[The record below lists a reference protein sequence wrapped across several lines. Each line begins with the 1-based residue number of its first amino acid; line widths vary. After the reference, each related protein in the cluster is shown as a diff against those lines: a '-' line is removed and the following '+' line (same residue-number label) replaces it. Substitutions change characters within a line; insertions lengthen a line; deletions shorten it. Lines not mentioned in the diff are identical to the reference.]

1 MILSRAIDR
10 LSRPHASKSQAKQ
23 SLYLSQSETEAHSF
37 SIVGYRWG
45 LWRGLFTIGVLLPA
59 TVGLGQVIW
68 TGGAND
74 NNWSSANNWNSGM
87 VPAND
92 GTATVQFAGSTRTTP
107 NNGAAWSVAGITFNS
122 GADAF
127 SLGGS
132 GLTVG
137 SGGITNNSSSLQTI
151 ANAVTL
157 GAAQTWY
164 ATSGNIMVSTVDNGG
179 FTLTAQVAAGK
190 VMSFNDRLMGSG
202 DLAKTG
208 NGTLA
213 LTEGNSYNGGTTIS
227 GGLVEFT
234 GLANFGA
241 GSITLN
247 GGGIRWATGNNADIS
262 SKLASLALPVGTVF
276 DTNGNDV
283 TLSGGFSGTGE
294 LTKQGAGTL
303 TLSGFNVFSGANVT
317 VNEGTVQA
325 TSFFFNANLTI
336 GANGTFDVRG
346 LTSVYAIAGS
356 GNLIL
361 TGGATTAPAT
371 DTEFS
376 GVISGAGSLTKNG
389 SGTLKL
395 SNPNNR
401 FDGGTVIGA
410 GLIEFSAIDSFGSGG
425 IQLNGGGIRWAPGT
439 TDDISSRLSFT
450 AGVNATFDTNGNN
463 VAFASRIDADANLI
477 KAGAGTLT
485 LNDTNAFHGTTTV
498 NGGTLALG
506 AANILATTTSVTVAN
521 GATVDLGGFNQ
532 SWPTLAGSGTVALGT
547 AELTV
552 GGSGGSSTFDG
563 VFSGAGNVTK
573 TGAGT
578 FTLGGT
584 NTYTGAMTVSQGTLV
599 FGATDSLAYTSALSI
614 ASGATVNLGA
624 SQILQRLSG
633 AGAINVGTSILSVGS
648 GGATSSFSG
657 DISGQSGSV
666 KKVGSGLLTVLGNI
680 TAPVTISDGTLVN
693 SGSLQGSVSVQ
704 SPGLLSG
711 SGTFAGLVTVNS
723 GGTVSPGAGVGT
735 VSFGGGLTIN
745 PGAVFNFQLGSTSN
759 QLQITGGTLTGPG
772 LGNQATLNFVAGNGF
787 GPGTYTLMSYA
798 SAAVSGDFGAG
809 SFAVGSGLN
818 GYALNLATNGNALQ
832 LTVSAIP
839 EPATTAGLAG
849 LAALGLVLCE
859 RRIRLTRAA

>member
-1 MILSRAIDR
+1 
-10 LSRPHASKSQAKQ
+10 
-23 SLYLSQSETEAHSF
+23 
-37 SIVGYRWG
+37 
-45 LWRGLFTIGVLLPA
+45 
-59 TVGLGQVIW
+59 
-68 TGGAND
+68 
-74 NNWSSANNWNSGM
+74 M

-157 GAAQTWY
+157 GAAQTWF
-164 ATSGNIMVSTVDNGG
+164 ATSGNLNVAAVDNGG
-179 FTLTAQVAAGK
+179 FTLTTEVAAGK
-190 VMSFNDRLMGSG
+190 VMAFTDVLSGSG
-202 DLAKTG
+202 DLVKTG
-208 NGTLA
+208 NGILA
-213 LTEGNSYNGGTTIS
+213 LSQTNTYSGGTTIS
-227 GGLVEFT
+227 GGLVEFS

-247 GGGIRWATGNNADIS
+247 GGGIRWANGNNADIS

-303 TLSGFNVFSGANVT
+303 TLSGFNVFTDATVT
-317 VNEGTVQA
+317 VNEGTMKA
-325 TSFFFNANLTI
+325 TLFFLNANLTI
-336 GANGTFDVRG
+336 GANGTFDSRG
-346 LTSVYAIAGS
+346 FTFLHAIAGS
-356 GNLIL
+356 GNLVL
-361 TGGATTAPAT
+361 TGSVTTNT
-371 DTEFS
+371 STNTEFS
-376 GVISGAGSLTKNG
+376 GVISGANSLTKNG

-395 SNPNNR
+395 SNTNNT
-401 FDGGTVIGA
+401 FEGGTVIGG
-410 GLIEFSAIDSFGSGG
+410 GLIEFSASGSFGTGSVLL
-425 IQLNGGGIRWAPGT
+425 IGGGLRWAPGT
-439 TDDISSRLSFT
+439 TDDISSRVSFGS
-450 AGVNATFDTNGNN
+450 GVNATLDTNGNN
-463 VAFASRIDADANLI
+463 VAFGTGISGSVNLI
-477 KAGAGTLT
+477 KAGNGTLT
-485 LNDTNAFHGTTTV
+485 LNATNTYTGTTTV

-506 AANILATTTSVTVAN
+506 AANALDTTASVTVAS

-532 SWPTLAGSGTVALGT
+532 NWPTLAGSGTVTFGT
-547 AELTV
+547 AQLAVGV
-552 GGSGGSSTFDG
+552 GGGNSTFDG

-584 NTYTGAMTVSQGTLV
+584 HTYTGAMTVSQGTLV
-599 FGATDSLAYTSALSI
+599 LGVTDSLAYTSALSI

-680 TAPVTISDGTLVN
+680 TAPIAISDGTLVN
-693 SGSLQGSVSVQ
+693 SGSLQGAVSVQ

-711 SGTFAGLVTVNS
+711 NGTFAGLVTVNS

-818 GYALNLATNGNALQ
+818 GYAVNLATNGSALE

-849 LAALGLVLCE
+849 LAALGLVFCK
-859 RRIRLTRAA
+859 RRNRLAAPA

>member
-1 MILSRAIDR
+1 
-10 LSRPHASKSQAKQ
+10 
-23 SLYLSQSETEAHSF
+23 
-37 SIVGYRWG
+37 
-45 LWRGLFTIGVLLPA
+45 LLPA
-59 TVGLGQVIW
+59 KVGLGQVIW
-68 TGGAND
+68 TGSAND
-74 NNWSSANNWNSGM
+74 NNWSSATNWSSGV

-157 GAAQTWY
+157 GAAQTWF
-164 ATSGNIMVSTVDNGG
+164 ATSGNLNVAAVDNGG
-179 FTLTAQVAAGK
+179 FTLT
-190 VMSFNDRLMGSG
+190 
-202 DLAKTG
+202 
-208 NGTLA
+208 
-213 LTEGNSYNGGTTIS
+213 TE
-227 GGLVEFT
+227 V
-234 GLANFGA
+234 
-241 GSITLN
+241 
-247 GGGIRWATGNNADIS
+247 
-262 SKLASLALPVGTVF
+262 
-276 DTNGNDV
+276 
-283 TLSGGFSGTGE
+283 
-294 LTKQGAGTL
+294 
-303 TLSGFNVFSGANVT
+303 
-317 VNEGTVQA
+317 
-325 TSFFFNANLTI
+325 
-336 GANGTFDVRG
+336 
-346 LTSVYAIAGS
+346 
-356 GNLIL
+356 
-361 TGGATTAPAT
+361 
-371 DTEFS
+371 
-376 GVISGAGSLTKNG
+376 
-389 SGTLKL
+389 
-395 SNPNNR
+395 
-401 FDGGTVIGA
+401 
-410 GLIEFSAIDSFGSGG
+410 
-425 IQLNGGGIRWAPGT
+425 
-439 TDDISSRLSFT
+439 
-450 AGVNATFDTNGNN
+450 
-463 VAFASRIDADANLI
+463 
-477 KAGAGTLT
+477 
-485 LNDTNAFHGTTTV
+485 
-498 NGGTLALG
+498 G
-506 AANILATTTSVTVAN
+506 AANALDTTASVTVAS

-532 SWPTLAGSGTVALGT
+532 NWPTLAGSGTVTFGT
-547 AELTV
+547 AQLAVGV
-552 GGSGGSSTFDG
+552 GGGNSTFDG

-584 NTYTGAMTVSQGTLV
+584 HTYTGAMTVSQGTLV
-599 FGATDSLAYTSALSI
+599 LGVTDSLAYTSALSI

-680 TAPVTISDGTLVN
+680 TAPIAISDGTLVN
-693 SGSLQGSVSVQ
+693 SGSLQGAVSVQ

-711 SGTFAGLVTVNS
+711 NGTFAGLVTVNS

-818 GYALNLATNGNALQ
+818 GYAVNLATNGSALE

-849 LAALGLVLCE
+849 LAALGLVFCK
-859 RRIRLTRAA
+859 RRNRLAAPA